1 MAIEGFEDI
10 EAQNSQESSVVR
22 SFVAA
27 EPVSDVKKN
36 VAAIRRPFVASENRD
51 KGSCQEERQLSGKAV
66 VSSQFSVPGLSLI
79 THHASLFTVR

>member
-51 KGSCQEERQLSGKAV
+51 KGSCQFSV
-66 VSSQFSVPGLSLI
+66 VSCQIVRSVG
-79 THHASLFTVR
+79 TCVRR